1 MSTTTTT
8 APPATTTTVPLT
20 TTVPPA
26 TTTVPPTTTTAPPST
41 TVPPTTTAP
50 PSGAVDVPARS
61 ADQVKV
67 DGAEL
72 DKVVEAGENM
82 DGGPNKA
89 DHTVGTGRVHDFG
102 VSSRDQEN
110 QSAQRILRQDVKKA
124 GGSPGLVGPEVGD
137 GDETGGKMPL
147 SYT

>member
-1 MSTTTTT
+1 M
-8 APPATTTTVPLT
+8 
-20 TTVPPA
+20 
-26 TTTVPPTTTTAPPST
+26 
-41 TVPPTTTAP
+41 
-50 PSGAVDVPARS
+50 GVDVPSRNT
-61 ADQVKV
+61 DQVKV
-67 DGAEL
+67 MGAEL
-72 DKVVEAGENM
+72 DKVAEAEENM

-89 DHTVGTGRVHDFG
+89 DHTVGVGRVHDFG

-147 SYT
+147 SYK